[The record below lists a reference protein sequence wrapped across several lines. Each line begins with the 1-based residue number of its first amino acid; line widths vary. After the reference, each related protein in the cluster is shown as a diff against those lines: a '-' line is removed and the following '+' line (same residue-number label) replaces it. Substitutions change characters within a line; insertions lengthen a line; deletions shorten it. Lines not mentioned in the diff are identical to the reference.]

1 MAMTAPAW
9 TVASLLAA
17 VRSGDPAAL
26 RELVRMVQPRLSRL
40 ANQRRRSLPDGL
52 RPSDL
57 VQDTLERVVR
67 YLGQFQGESDR
78 ELRAWLGVILR
89 NVLIQKRRSA
99 QRLRRAV
106 ETVPLPDADDLAPQE
121 LSLGPSQALRGQE
134 EWRRL
139 LRALCE
145 LPEHQ
150 REAIRRVLRGESVAE
165 TAQAMGRTPAAV
177 SCLLQRGGKQ
187 LQSLLGHQGP
197 LGPWFAML
205 RELLASAP

>member
-1 MAMTAPAW
+1 MTAPAE
-9 TVASLLAA
+9 AIPLLLAA

-26 RELVRMVQPRLSRL
+26 RELLQMVQPHLSRL
-40 ANQRRRSLPDGL
+40 ARQRRSSLPDGL

-106 ETVPLPDADDLAPQE
+106 ETVPLPDSDDLAAQE

-139 LRALCE
+139 LRALHE
-145 LPEHQ
+145 LPQHQ

-165 TAQAMGRTPAAV
+165 TAHAMGRTPAAV

-187 LQSLLGHQGP
+187 LQALLGHKGP
-197 LGPWFAML
+197 LGPWFALL
-205 RELLASAP
+205 RELLARAP

>member
-1 MAMTAPAW
+1 MTASAS
-9 TVASLLAA
+9 TVPSLLAA
-17 VRSGDPAAL
+17 VRRGDPEAL
-26 RELVRMVQPRLSRL
+26 RELVRMVQPHLSRL
-40 ANQRRRSLPDGL
+40 ARRHRGSLPEGL

-106 ETVPLPDADDLAPQE
+106 ETVPLPDSDDLAAQE

-134 EWRRL
+134 EWRLL
-139 LRALCE
+139 LRALYE

-165 TAQAMGRTPAAV
+165 TARAMGRTPAAV

-187 LQSLLGHQGP
+187 LQSLLGHKGP
-197 LGPWFAML
+197 LGPWFALL